1 MIKGL
6 EFNERGHRRVIL
18 REQIGS
24 CFKHLWEETANQSR
38 LSKLLPST
46 LFYRIC
52 MKLFVREGALGRA
65 KWNEMVVEEGER
77 AKAALEIQTF
87 KNDPA
92 TMKRLGNAVLDGKV
106 DKFVKTELTR
116 ISKQMQAQ
124 NRRAAV
130 DGR

>member
-1 MIKGL
+1 
-6 EFNERGHRRVIL
+6 
-18 REQIGS
+18 
-24 CFKHLWEETANQSR
+24 
-38 LSKLLPST
+38 
-46 LFYRIC
+46 
-52 MKLFVREGALGRA
+52 
-65 KWNEMVVEEGER
+65 MVVEEGER